1 MISIID
7 VEASGLHFDS
17 YPIEVAVLINNQTYS
32 WLIKPEA
39 SWQYWC
45 KTAESLHGI
54 TREVL
59 QKEGESAVFVV
70 NELIQLLEGTG
81 GLLYSDAA
89 NWDADWVSTLFYAA
103 KEFMPFHITSIYE
116 LLDKGQSQRFDYTK
130 ARLVETSEYKQH
142 RAEDD
147 VRMIYQAYIEA
158 SR

>member
-17 YPIEVAVLINNQTYS
+17 YPIEVAVLINSQTYS

-54 TREVL
+54 TREML
-59 QKEGESAVFVV
+59 QKEGESAASVV
-70 NELIQLLEGTG
+70 NALIQLLDGTN
-81 GLLYSDAA
+81 GLLYSDAV
-89 NWDADWVSTLFYAA
+89 NWDIDWVSTLFYVA
-103 KEFMPFHITSIYE
+103 KASMPFYIASIYD
-116 LLDKGQSQRFDYTK
+116 LLDEDQSERFNRTK
-130 ARLVETSEYKQH
+130 TRLAETSGYRLH
-142 RAEDD
+142 RAEED
-147 VRMIYQAYIEA
+147 VKMIYQAYVEA